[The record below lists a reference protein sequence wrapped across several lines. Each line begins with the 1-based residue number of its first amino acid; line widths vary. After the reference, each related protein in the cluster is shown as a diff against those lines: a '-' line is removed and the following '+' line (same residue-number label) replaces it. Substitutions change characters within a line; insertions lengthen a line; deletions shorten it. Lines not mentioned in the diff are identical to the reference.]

1 MSKTS
6 TETLLVASII
16 AGATAEVTV
25 LPICTIQTIYQTQSN
40 LGNLGHQSV
49 WKVTKELFQKH
60 GLKAFYNAT
69 GAGIL
74 SQMASTGSKF
84 TIYKTIQKKRGTQ
97 KGDIWNNVLNGGFAG
112 IASVAFTQ
120 PFDVLK
126 NYHQRQ
132 ISIIPAFRKHGSSVF
147 YHGVKQSVTKS
158 ALLIACLYPTNDF
171 FRTHLSPNPIISAIA
186 TTITITPIIH
196 PIDLLKR
203 RAIAKKKLWLGWNP
217 RPYYKGVL
225 INWCRSIPHFCVTM
239 WTIEFVSRFF

>member
-1 MSKTS
+1 MSNKTS
-6 TETLLVASII
+6 TDLVSSII
-16 AGATAEVTV
+16 AGATAEVTI
-25 LPICTIQTIYQTQSN
+25 LPICTIQTVYQTQSN
-40 LGNLGHQSV
+40 LGAGHQSV
-49 WKVTKELFQKH
+49 WQVTKELYTRH
-60 GLKAFYNAT
+60 GFRSFYNAT

-84 TIYKTIQKKRGTQ
+84 TIYKLIQKKRGTK
-97 KGDIWNNVLNGGFAG
+97 KGDLWNNVLNGGAAG
-112 IASVAFTQ
+112 MASVLFTQ

-132 ISIIPAFRKHGSSVF
+132 KSIAPAVKEYGPQVF
-147 YHGVKQSVTKS
+147 YHGAKQSITKS
-158 ALLIACLYPTNDF
+158 ALLIACLYPVNDF
-171 FRTHLSPNPIISAIA
+171 FRANLSENPIISAIA
-186 TTITITPIIH
+186 TTIAITPVIH

-239 WTIEFVSRFF
+239 WTIDFISKFF